1 MARKP
6 KLKKFTPPKNVSEE
20 NLAIRERVE
29 EYAPERKRVHDEF
42 YRDAAEHR
50 KLREARNG

>member
-6 KLKKFTPPKNVSEE
+6 KLKKFTPPKKVSAE
-20 NLAIRERVE
+20 NLAIRNVVDTYEPTR
-29 EYAPERKRVHDEF
+29 RKIHDEF

-50 KLREARNG
+50 KKLGK